1 MYVFN
6 RNDPDIVTDN
16 GYEVPETPG
25 VKLNHVMTKNLS
37 GPGTIS
43 AVVNGVGEAVN
54 GDAAAGI
61 PCPSVEPNEEPSYVI
76 SYPVLTPFPCP

>member
-25 VKLNHVMTKNLS
+25 VKLNHVMTNNLS
-37 GPGTIS
+37 GPGTIN
-43 AVVNGVGEAVN
+43 AVVNGVGDKADGVPN
-54 GDAAAGI
+54 PGD
-61 PCPSVEPNEEPSYVI
+61 PDNFEDPSYVI
-76 SYPVLTPFPCP
+76 SYP

>member
-43 AVVNGVGEAVN
+43 AVVNGVGDAVASSTVGSEATRCGPAPPSSLSN
-54 GDAAAGI
+54 SAAREVGHK
-61 PCPSVEPNEEPSYVI
+61 
-76 SYPVLTPFPCP
+76 